1 MELKLDIK
9 TLVVGIV
16 LGVIITVVLGAGVGS
31 ADADRFGI
39 AIENKGSAL
48 VKTQDGN
55 FYIVNAENGVAT
67 RILEARSLSADP
79 DDQRPTKGNPFNI
92 SGPGVPSRSSKRR

>member
-9 TLVVGIV
+9 TLVVGIA
-16 LGVIITVVLGAGVGS
+16 LGVIITAVLGAVGS
-31 ADADRFGI
+31 ADKADFGV

-67 RILEARSLSADP
+67 RVLEARSLSADP
-79 DDQRPTKGNPFNI
+79 DDQRPTKSNPFNI
-92 SGPGVPSRSSKRR
+92 SGPGVPSRSSTRR